1 MNQQIMQQYKGEIE
15 KEVTGT
21 RFVYFEPIVP
31 RKNMTLSIF
40 GSFKE
45 IERAKEILKTKLE
58 SLKSVIISLFSLNY
72 IFLRISMLFFP
83 VKYSYCIVLLPQPN
97 LIYLIPFQDKSEF
110 GSIPRTCEISNAKIP
125 LQVSSQLLYHR

>member
-1 MNQQIMQQYKGEIE
+1 MNQQIMQQYKAEIE

-45 IERAKEILKTKLE
+45 IERAKEILKQKLE
-58 SLKSVIISLFSLNY
+58 ALKSVRKLYELKL
-72 IFLRISMLFFP
+72 IFYR
-83 VKYSYCIVLLPQPN
+83 
-97 LIYLIPFQDKSEF
+97 LI
-110 GSIPRTCEISNAKIP
+110 
-125 LQVSSQLLYHR
+125 

>member
-1 MNQQIMQQYKGEIE
+1 MQQYKAEIE

-45 IERAKEILKTKLE
+45 ILRAKEILKHKLE
-58 SLKSVIISLFSLNY
+58 SLKSVTKIIETKINFS
-72 IFLRISMLFFP
+72 R
-83 VKYSYCIVLLPQPN
+83 
-97 LIYLIPFQDKSEF
+97 LI
-110 GSIPRTCEISNAKIP
+110 
-125 LQVSSQLLYHR
+125 